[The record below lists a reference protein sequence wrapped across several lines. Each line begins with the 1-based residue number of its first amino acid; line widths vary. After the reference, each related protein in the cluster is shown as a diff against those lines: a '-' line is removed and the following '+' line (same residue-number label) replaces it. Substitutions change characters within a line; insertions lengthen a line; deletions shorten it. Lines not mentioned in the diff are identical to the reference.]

1 MTEKKKK
8 ALAAKRPVG
17 RPSLYRPEYCEQV
30 IELGREG
37 HSYTAIA
44 ALLDVDKQTMLGWRD
59 AHEDFSAALTRAK
72 QLEQLWW
79 EEAGRR
85 ALYADKFQS
94 VVWKTSMA
102 ARFRDD
108 YTERKEMTGAN
119 GGPIQLQAV
128 TLPIEDMEDDEVDQI
143 EAVLTAALEK
153 AKGNSE

>member
-8 ALAAKRPVG
+8 IEVKRPVG
-17 RPSLYRPEYCEQV
+17 RPTLYKPEYCERV

-37 HSYTAIA
+37 HSFTAIA
-44 ALLDVDKQTMLGWRD
+44 VLLGYDKATLIDWK
-59 AHEDFSAALTRAK
+59 AKHEDFATSLTRAK
-72 QLEQLWW
+72 ELEQLWW

-85 ALYADKFQS
+85 ALFADKFQS

-153 AKGNSE
+153 AKGSAE

>member
-1 MTEKKKK
+1 MVEKKKK
-8 ALAAKRPVG
+8 LEAKRPVG

-37 HSYTAIA
+37 HSFTAIA
-44 ALLDVDKQTMLGWRD
+44 ALLDVDKATMLGWVSTH
-59 AHEDFSAALTRAK
+59 AEFSTALTRAK

-79 EEAGRR
+79 EEVGRR
-85 ALYADKFQS
+85 SLFADKFQS

-153 AKGNSE
+153 AKGSAE